1 MKHTPHHYRH
11 TFASLIDNAN
21 VNETVITNMMGHSD
35 FLTTKKH
42 YIHKDLKELKKRIE
56 KIN

>member
-1 MKHTPHHYRH
+1 MKHTPHDYRH

-35 FLTTKKH
+35 FLTTKKY
-42 YIHKDLKELKKRIE
+42 YIHKDLKDFLIKM
-56 KIN
+56 

>member
-1 MKHTPHHYRH
+1 MKHAPHDYRN
-11 TFASLIDNAN
+11 TFASLIGNAN